1 MAKNAQ
7 NKVPR
12 NDMRKEIADTM
23 RRIYGQETI
32 EQASGCSANGAE
44 RRMDQW
50 KSIPKPQSYGETE
63 EMNLQK

>member
-44 RRMDQW
+44 QNDEW
-50 KSIPKPQSYGETE
+50 INGKVYLNPKAMEKP
-63 EMNLQK
+63 KK

>member
-1 MAKNAQ
+1 
-7 NKVPR
+7 
-12 NDMRKEIADTM
+12 MRKEIADTM